1 MKKKAAQYAKAIVA
15 VTGLAASMAT
25 AFGLTQYPY
34 VSLAIAV
41 LTALGVVRV
50 PNAPL
55 PGVLP
60 EK

>member
-1 MKKKAAQYAKAIVA
+1 MKKAAQYAKAIVA

-25 AFGLTQYPY
+25 ALGLARYPW
-34 VSLAIAV
+34 VALGIAV